1 MFDKVYLVT
10 GYTRFKYAY
19 GDREDIYGIFT
30 SSGIAAQIRSDLEER
45 EKERIKEL
53 LEGGFINEWDESF
66 TVTEIPINE
75 ILN

>member
-10 GYTRFKYAY
+10 GYTRFKYEY
-19 GDREDIYGIFT
+19 GEREDIYGIFT
-30 SSGIAAQIRSDLEER
+30 SPGIAAQIRSKLEKR
-45 EKERIKEL
+45 EKERVKQI
-53 LEGGFINEWDESF
+53 LEGDSINEWDESF